1 MPSSTF
7 YSLAIDHCYALR
19 RFVTLLHVIILSSV
33 LLHTPSYLIPLF
45 LFFLLISLEAW
56 RFLLIWGLEQTKSLA
71 VPPFTL
77 SSENE
82 NLVNV
87 FLLFHHSKLVIL
99 SSSF

>member
-1 MPSSTF
+1 
-7 YSLAIDHCYALR
+7 
-19 RFVTLLHVIILSSV
+19 
-33 LLHTPSYLIPLF
+33 
-45 LFFLLISLEAW
+45 
-56 RFLLIWGLEQTKSLA
+56 LEQTKSLA